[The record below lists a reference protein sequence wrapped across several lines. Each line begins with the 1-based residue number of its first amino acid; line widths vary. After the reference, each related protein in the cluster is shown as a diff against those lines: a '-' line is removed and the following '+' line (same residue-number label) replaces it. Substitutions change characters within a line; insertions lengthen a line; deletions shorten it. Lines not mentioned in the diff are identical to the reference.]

1 MGNIILGFFVIILGM
16 YNIIIWSILKKYG
29 VSRKAEM
36 IGSFSA
42 YLGMHGLTRILA
54 GRKQG
59 IVIKYSVNDKEYIS
73 KIVVGEDSDLYGGIV
88 GNVYDVILLENHP
101 KVVVG
106 SKRENYWMPSIVLLL
121 CGLFIMFVEKF

>member
-1 MGNIILGFFVIILGM
+1 MGNTILGFFVIILGV
-16 YNIIIWSILKKYG
+16 YNITIWSILKKYG

-36 IGSFSA
+36 IDRFSA
-42 YLGMHGLTRILA
+42 YVGLHGLGRVLA
-54 GRKQG
+54 GRRKG

-73 KIVVGEDSDLYGGIV
+73 KIVVGEDSDLYEGII

-106 SKRENYWMPSIVLLL
+106 SKRENYWMPSILLFL
-121 CGLFIMFVEKF
+121 SGLFIMFAEKL

>member
-1 MGNIILGFFVIILGM
+1 MGNIILGFFAIILGV

-42 YLGMHGLTRILA
+42 YLGMHGLARIFA

-106 SKRENYWMPSIVLLL
+106 SKRENYWMPSILLFL
-121 CGLFIMFVEKF
+121 SGLFIMFAEKF

>member
-1 MGNIILGFFVIILGM
+1 MGNIILGFFVIILGV
-16 YNIIIWSILKKYG
+16 YNIIILSILKKYG

-36 IGSFSA
+36 IGRFSA
-42 YLGMHGLTRILA
+42 YVGMHGLEKILA
-54 GRKQG
+54 GRKKG

-73 KIVVGEDSDLYGGIV
+73 KIVVSKESDLYEGII

-106 SKRENYWMPSIVLLL
+106 SKRENYWMPSILLFL
-121 CGLFIMFVEKF
+121 SGLFIMFA

>member
-1 MGNIILGFFVIILGM
+1 MGNIILGFFFIILGV
-16 YNIIIWSILKKYG
+16 YYIIKWSILKKYG

-36 IGSFSA
+36 IGRFSA
-42 YLGMHGLTRILA
+42 HYGSGLASILP

-101 KVVVG
+101 KVVGG
-106 SKRENYWMPSIVLLL
+106 SKRENYWMRSIGLFLW
-121 CGLFIMFVEKF
+121 GLFIMFVEKL